1 MSNINQDVQASH
13 KILTLLEK
21 ANSQTEAILDGLPG
35 VFIVFNTAYEILRA
49 NREAELLLKLAPE
62 ALLRSQLSALFKP
75 VMWEIFLQNF
85 QRMNKEGANCVKFEL
100 QVASE
105 VAGSDK
111 PYYWRLSRLHDH
123 NQAEGGLFTLLGE
136 DISQLRESESKLVNV
151 FSNIPLGIMTLDEHG
166 MIEDTYS
173 SYVTYLFNSTG
184 IAGKSFREVIFT
196 PIEKQLTRD
205 DIRGMDNVYLSLNRE
220 EAIFDSLQNSFP
232 KQVFLPVSD
241 SGKEGK
247 YLGLSYKPVCY
258 DGIVKRVL
266 VIVDDRSA
274 IVKAEEDQARASLI
288 EKQSRAVYES
298 AIRDSLTGLYTRFYM
313 EDQAEAL
320 INNHNR
326 RSINELSVIMFDLDH
341 FKSVNDTYGHD
352 TGDQVLKG
360 VAAVILH
367 QGRKSDIPVRYG
379 GEEFLIFLP
388 GDIESGRL
396 LAERVRRGVESSS
409 FVVEGHT
416 IPVTIS
422 GGVAKHEPGETLQE
436 LIKKVDCL
444 LYQAKK
450 NGRNQIV
457 SETN

>member
-1 MSNINQDVQASH
+1 
-13 KILTLLEK
+13 
-21 ANSQTEAILDGLPG
+21 
-35 VFIVFNTAYEILRA
+35 
-49 NREAELLLKLAPE
+49 
-62 ALLRSQLSALFKP
+62 
-75 VMWEIFLQNF
+75 
-85 QRMNKEGANCVKFEL
+85 
-100 QVASE
+100 
-105 VAGSDK
+105 
-111 PYYWRLSRLHDH
+111 
-123 NQAEGGLFTLLGE
+123 
-136 DISQLRESESKLVNV
+136 
-151 FSNIPLGIMTLDEHG
+151 
-166 MIEDTYS
+166 
-173 SYVTYLFNSTG
+173 
-184 IAGKSFREVIFT
+184 
-196 PIEKQLTRD
+196 
-205 DIRGMDNVYLSLNRE
+205 MDNVYLSLNRE

-232 KQVFLPVSD
+232 KQVFLPVSE

-313 EDQAEAL
+313 EDQAESL

-326 RSINELSVIMFDLDH
+326 RSINELSVIIFDLDH

-352 TGDQVLKG
+352 AGDRVLKG
-360 VAAVILH
+360 VAAVILN